1 MSKLINSVYAK
12 GADSIALIAS
22 TYATNRDAF
31 VADMLKT
38 TNDLYRKVATRLH
51 HTACVVL
58 YHAAETG
65 DNRPLNTF
73 FNGLRQNDRDALR
86 VWVGKAASYEVEGEA
101 EPKSFITFKKDS
113 AFSVVKGTEEI
124 RVGRFNL
131 EVMLH
136 GTSFQ
141 DINQEKEAKPLGL
154 VEILN
159 MLARIE
165 KQVTKK
171 ADENGVELP
180 ASIKHQLTSMTNVV
194 KSFGEQK
201 AAAMTDGSDQ
211 THTLN

>member
-1 MSKLINSVYAK
+1 MSKLINTVYAK
-12 GADSIALIAS
+12 GADSIALIAA
-22 TYATNRDAF
+22 TYATNGEAL
-31 VADMLKT
+31 VGEMLKA

-51 HTACVVL
+51 HTACVAL

-65 DNRPLNTF
+65 DIRPLNTF

-86 VWVGKAASYEVEGEA
+86 LWVGKAASYEVEGEA
-101 EPKSFITFKKDS
+101 EPKRFISFKKDA
-113 AFSVVKGTEEI
+113 AFSIVKGTEDN
-124 RVGRFNL
+124 RVGHLNL

-159 MLARIE
+159 LMARFE

-180 ASIKHQLTSMTNVV
+180 ASIKHQLTNMTNVV

-201 AAAMTDGSDQ
+201 AMTDGSEQ